1 MRHLASGYR
10 KRTHV
15 ARPSFAWRRRC
26 PPAVHERRRFFDL
39 DNTLIRGSSLY
50 QLGLG
55 LHARGLVSTMDIV
68 RLGRR
73 HLGHAL
79 GRGEQKRNIVAAT
92 DGSGAVARGLHHSV
106 LHAEVE
112 LIVRER
118 IMPRVRPA
126 VLAAAREHQASGQQV
141 WLVTASVQPLAE
153 TLARQ
158 LRLTGAMGSK
168 VVVVDG
174 FYTGEQDGPLLHG
187 RQKAEAVLRLA
198 AAEGFDLSASS
209 AYSDSVNDLPMLR
222 VVGHPRPVCPD
233 RRLRKYASRHGWR
246 VFSDEH

>member
-1 MRHLASGYR
+1 MSHGLPSPGVDDGHRPASVGG
-10 KRTHV
+10 
-15 ARPSFAWRRRC
+15 AA
-26 PPAVHERRRFFDL
+26 FFDV

-50 QLGLG
+50 QLGRG
-55 LHARGLVSTMDIV
+55 LHARGVVSTMDIL
-68 RLGRR
+68 RFGRR
-73 HLGHAL
+73 HLGHVLSRA
-79 GRGEQKRNIVAAT
+79 EQKRHAAEFEGDRAET
-92 DGSGAVARGLHHSV
+92 GAVARGLHAAV

-112 LIVRER
+112 VIVRER
-118 IMPRVRPA
+118 IVPRVRPA
-126 VLAAAREHQASGQQV
+126 VLAAAREHQALGQQV
-141 WLVTASVQPLAE
+141 WLVTASVQPLAD

-187 RQKAEAVLRLA
+187 RMKAEAVLRLA

-209 AYSDSVNDLPMLR
+209 AYSDSVNDIPMLR

-233 RRLRKYASRHGWR
+233 RRLRKYASAQGWR
-246 VFSDEH
+246 VFGDEH

>member
-1 MRHLASGYR
+1 MSHGLPSPDVGDAPRPASTGG
-10 KRTHV
+10 
-15 ARPSFAWRRRC
+15 AA
-26 PPAVHERRRFFDL
+26 FFDV

-55 LHARGLVSTMDIV
+55 LHARGVVSTMDIL
-68 RLGRR
+68 RFGRR
-73 HLGHAL
+73 HLGYAL
-79 GRGEQKRNIVAAT
+79 GRSGQKRNVTAADADPAET
-92 DGSGAVARGLHHSV
+92 GAIARGLHAAV

-112 LIVRER
+112 VIVRER

-126 VLAAAREHQASGQQV
+126 VLAAAREHQALGQQV

-174 FYTGEQDGPLLHG
+174 FYTGERDGPLLHG
-187 RQKAEAVLRLA
+187 PMKAEAVLRLA
-198 AAEGFDLSASS
+198 AVEGFDLSASS
-209 AYSDSVNDLPMLR
+209 AYSDSVNDIPMLR
-222 VVGHPRPVCPD
+222 AVGHPRPVCPD
-233 RRLRKYASRHGWR
+233 RRLRKYASAQGWR
-246 VFSDEH
+246 VFDDDH